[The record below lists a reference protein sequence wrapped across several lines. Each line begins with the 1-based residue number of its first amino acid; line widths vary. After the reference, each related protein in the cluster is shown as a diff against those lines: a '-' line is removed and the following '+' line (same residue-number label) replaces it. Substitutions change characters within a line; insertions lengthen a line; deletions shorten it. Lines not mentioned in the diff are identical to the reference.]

1 MQQISLDNTSEVNC
15 LLSISNELLDLYVM
29 LERAKAVT
37 GNLTTDY
44 FGDRKE
50 EHEKDRGAKLV
61 FYYEEARIFSGIAN
75 DYVFEALKFVEEIMN
90 RIDVEAAKHREDERS
105 V

>member
-37 GNLTTDY
+37 
-44 FGDRKE
+44 
-50 EHEKDRGAKLV
+50 
-61 FYYEEARIFSGIAN
+61 
-75 DYVFEALKFVEEIMN
+75 
-90 RIDVEAAKHREDERS
+90 
-105 V
+105 

>member
-1 MQQISLDNTSEVNC
+1 MQQISLDNTSEVKC

-29 LERAKAVT
+29 LERAHAVT
-37 GNLTTDY
+37 GNLTSEY

-50 EHEKDRGAKLV
+50 EHEKDGGVKLV
-61 FYYEEARIFSGIAN
+61 FFYEGARIFSWIAN
-75 DYVFEALKFVEEIMN
+75 DYVFEALKFVEELMN
-90 RIDVEAAKHREDERS
+90 KIDIEAAKHREDERS